1 MSYYEN
7 QAQAQAQAQAATWQ
21 SSRPSWEGR
30 ASTTPVQAHFP
41 RSHASDP
48 SDLTVRYTAQMKPE
62 DPAAFGAQIDGK
74 KISPPFVLLSY
85 VIV

>member
-7 QAQAQAQAQAATWQ
+7 QTQPQPQPQTWQ

-30 ASTTPVQAHFP
+30 AGTTPVQTHFP

-48 SDLTVRYTAQMKPE
+48 SDLTARFTAQMKSE
-62 DPAAFGAQIDGK
+62 DPAAFGAQIDGEH
-74 KISPPFVLLSY
+74 FVSCAIAIHY
-85 VIV
+85 QD